1 MTPEAQEGNKPEEN
15 GTGAPAGVAAAASIS
30 VAGAHPEIVTGR
42 SGEEVKLILGEFA
55 GPLDLLLYLIRQ
67 EQVSIYDIPVAR
79 ITDEYLRY
87 LRLMQGM
94 DITVAGDFLVMAATL
109 IEIKSRMLLPSDPT
123 APMEETLDD
132 PRRALIEQL
141 LEHQK
146 YKAAAEMLWSRAI
159 VERAVYTRAP
169 LETDKHNPEISAGV
183 FDLLNIFQE
192 ILARRKEEVMME
204 IERDEITM
212 VEMLERL
219 RRMIFSSGE
228 LSLRAFFEQAQSR
241 RELVLAFLS
250 VLEIVRTDEIKL
262 IQYETFGDIIARAS
276 S

>member
-1 MTPEAQEGNKPEEN
+1 
-15 GTGAPAGVAAAASIS
+15 
-30 VAGAHPEIVTGR
+30 
-42 SGEEVKLILGEFA
+42 
-55 GPLDLLLYLIRQ
+55 
-67 EQVSIYDIPVAR
+67 
-79 ITDEYLRY
+79 
-87 LRLMQGM
+87 
-94 DITVAGDFLVMAATL
+94 
-109 IEIKSRMLLPSDPT
+109 
-123 APMEETLDD
+123 
-132 PRRALIEQL
+132 
-141 LEHQK
+141 
-146 YKAAAEMLWSRAI
+146 
-159 VERAVYTRAP
+159 
-169 LETDKHNPEISAGV
+169 PEISAGV